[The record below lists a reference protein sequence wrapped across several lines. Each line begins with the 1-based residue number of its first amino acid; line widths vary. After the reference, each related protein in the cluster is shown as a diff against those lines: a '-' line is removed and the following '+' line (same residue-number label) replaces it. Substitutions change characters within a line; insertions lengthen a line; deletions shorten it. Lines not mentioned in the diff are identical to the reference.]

1 MVPSVAPRVLAL
13 ALACGL
19 LACGPP
25 RTRQPL
31 PAGHARAPAEPLP
44 RADPCGESAA
54 TAELGFQGLLRGARC
69 QAEVVERMTETS
81 RALGVACDYCHERGD
96 FARPTPMK
104 EVANW
109 MAQKVVPSLRK
120 RGGGAV
126 QCADCHAS
134 NGHGAAKFLGTPR
147 RQDLS
152 VEWMTVVLAERFE
165 TAQGAP
171 LYCRTCH
178 TDDLGKAGFQ
188 KRVILTDRLPP
199 LPPLSGS
206 DD

>member
-13 ALACGL
+13 AFACGL
-19 LACGPP
+19 FSCGAPQGP
-25 RTRQPL
+25 KPL
-31 PAGHARAPAEPLP
+31 PAASARAPADPLP
-44 RADPCGESAA
+44 RADPCGAGTE
-54 TAELGFQGLLRGARC
+54 ELGFQGLLRGARC
-69 QAEVVERMTETS
+69 QAEVVERMTETA

-96 FARPTPMK
+96 FMRATPMK
-104 EVANW
+104 DVANW
-109 MAQKVVPSLRK
+109 MATKLAPSLRK

-126 QCADCHAS
+126 ECGDCHAS
-134 NGHGAAKFLGTPR
+134 NGHGVAKFLGTPR
-147 RQDLS
+147 QQDLS

-171 LYCRTCH
+171 LYCRNCH